1 MQQQCEIELD
11 WQAAAL
17 PGLGEIASEI
27 INDLLDGGFWKFH
40 SYSNN
45 QPSMWATS
53 DTTTGLLVSD
63 EGALVMSLV
72 ASKEGPSW
80 GTVVAG

>member
-1 MQQQCEIELD
+1 MQQQGEIRLD
-11 WQAAAL
+11 WLAAAL
-17 PGLGEIASEI
+17 KALEKPPLKLLMTFWMGAFGISTIIA
-27 INDLLDGGFWKFH
+27 
-40 SYSNN
+40 NN

-53 DTTTGLLVSD
+53 DTTTGLLVSE

-80 GTVVAG
+80 GTVMAG